1 MSLVPTREE
10 VPQFAKY
17 TGITGQR
24 PPIAAGSA
32 AGAGFSA
39 KDILRIFRR
48 RKWLIL
54 ICVVLFSGAS
64 VLTTF
69 LWLKFRPTY
78 EAFAYLEVN
87 PPRHTVLGGRGAE
100 ILPGEMMSRYMTSI
114 AQAVAHEKVLREAIP
129 KIRNTQWF
137 AQTNQDENP
146 VNELIASVNIDVMPK
161 SNFIMVSMEGGNPQD
176 ITQIVNAVAT
186 AAVDDTRELGETDKQ
201 EEIEQLKEERR
212 DLLKLQNDSLET
224 IKEIKRRGMGEALE
238 SERTLQLRQMQLE
251 RLYSDHQ
258 EMYVAALR
266 GIKNLEGMTNEE
278 MANLPE
284 IQSYV
289 DMDPKVRTLEMQ
301 VMNLE
306 IEIERTAEEGPIN
319 ENHRM
324 IKGLKRRLDVVT
336 RKLEELRKGVTRDAI
351 EQMKQLRQSQ
361 YLAAE
366 AQFEETSRKRQD
378 NDEKLKVMEIQ
389 KTTLEQAQETK
400 RQAEE
405 RIKALD
411 NRLMDLRLLMRG
423 EQQVTLRRMAQIPH
437 KPAKPKY
444 IVMVPLGVF
453 LGVMVGVGLAFLL
466 EFMDTSI
473 RAPSDV
479 NRRIELP
486 MLGMIPHLDDVE
498 EDIDDIRLVTA
509 SKVDTLIDEAFRQV
523 RTNLA
528 FSSSTR
534 PHQSLLITSPMPEDG
549 RTTVALNLA
558 HAMVSAGQKV
568 LVVDANF
575 RQPMLRRLY
584 PQSPQGGLST
594 VLSGQ
599 EDWTDAVHDVAPGMS
614 ILPSGPIP
622 PNPTELLSSEAM
634 RRLIK
639 ELGNDYDRILFD
651 SAPCLVVS
659 DALALSTMVDG
670 AILVVRAG
678 VNSHGVVQR
687 SRDTLLRLGSHIFG
701 VVLNGVK
708 VTAGGY
714 LRKNY
719 ETYYEYR
726 ETPQL
731 PVGVAPREE

>member
-17 TGITGQR
+17 SGIPGPK
-24 PPIAAGSA
+24 PPAAAAG
-32 AGAGFSA
+32 GGFSA
-39 KDILRIFRR
+39 KDLLRILRR

-54 ICVVLFSGAS
+54 ICIVLFSGAG

-78 EAFAYLEVN
+78 QAFAYLEVN
-87 PPRHTVLGGRGAE
+87 PPRHTVLGTRGNE
-100 ILPGEMMSRYMTSI
+100 FLPGEMMARHMTSI
-114 AQAVAHEKVLREAIP
+114 AQAISHEKVLREAIP

-137 AQTNQDENP
+137 AETQQNATNVVDELM
-146 VNELIASVNIDVMPK
+146 EGVNIDVMPK
-161 SNFIMVSMEGGNPQD
+161 SNFIMVSMEGQKPQD
-176 ITQIVNAVAT
+176 ITQIVNAVAD
-186 AAVDDTRELGETDKQ
+186 AAVEDTRELDQTDKQ
-201 EEIEQLKEERR
+201 GEIEQLRDERR
-212 DLLKLQNDSLET
+212 DLLKLQKDSLDT
-224 IKEIKRRGMGEALE
+224 IKEIKSRGMGEALE

-251 RLYSDHQ
+251 RLYSEQQ
-258 EMYVAALR
+258 EMYIAALR
-266 GIKNLEGMTNEE
+266 GMKNIEGMTNEE
-278 MANLPE
+278 MAELPE

-289 DMDPKVRTLEMQ
+289 NMDPKIQTLEMQ
-301 VMNLE
+301 VLNLS
-306 IEIERTAEEGPIN
+306 IEIERSSEEGPIN

-324 IKGLKRRLDVVT
+324 IKGLKRRLDVVK
-336 RKLEELRKGVTRDAI
+336 RKLEEQRQKVTRNAI

-361 YLAAE
+361 YLASE
-366 AQFEETSRKRQD
+366 AQFEEISRKRQE

-389 KTTLEQAQETK
+389 KTTLEQSQETK

-405 RIKALD
+405 RIKSLD

-423 EQQVTLRRMAQIPH
+423 EQQVTLRRMAVLPQ
-437 KPAKPKY
+437 KPSKPKY
-444 IVMVPLGVF
+444 IIMVPLGVF
-453 LGVMVGVGLAFLL
+453 LGMIIGVGLAFLL

-534 PHQSLLITSPMPEDG
+534 PHQSLLVTSPMPEDG
-549 RTTVALNLA
+549 RTTVAMNLA

-575 RQPMLRRLY
+575 RQPMLRKLY
-584 PQSPQGGLST
+584 PDSPQGGLST

-599 EDWTDAVHDVAPGMS
+599 ENWADAVHDITPGLS
-614 ILPSGPIP
+614 LLTSGPIP
-622 PNPTELLSSEAM
+622 PNPTELLSSESM
-634 RRLIK
+634 RRLIQ
-639 ELGNDYDRILFD
+639 ELASHYDRILFD

-670 AILVVRAG
+670 SLLVVRAG

-719 ETYYEYR
+719 ETFYEYR
-726 ETPQL
+726 EAPQL
-731 PVGVAPREE
+731 PSTVTAQDD

>member
-17 TGITGQR
+17 SGIPGPK
-24 PPIAAGSA
+24 PPAAAAG
-32 AGAGFSA
+32 GGFSA
-39 KDILRIFRR
+39 KDLLRILRR

-54 ICVVLFSGAS
+54 ICIVLFSGAG

-78 EAFAYLEVN
+78 QAFAYLEVN
-87 PPRHTVLGGRGAE
+87 PPRHTVLGTRGNE
-100 ILPGEMMSRYMTSI
+100 FLPGEMMARHMTSI
-114 AQAVAHEKVLREAIP
+114 AQAISHEKVLREAIP

-137 AQTNQDENP
+137 AETQQNATNVVDELM
-146 VNELIASVNIDVMPK
+146 EGVNIDVMPK
-161 SNFIMVSMEGGNPQD
+161 SNFIMVSMEGQKPQD
-176 ITQIVNAVAT
+176 ITQIVNAVAD
-186 AAVDDTRELGETDKQ
+186 AAVEDTRELDETDKQ
-201 EEIEQLKEERR
+201 GEIEQLRDERR
-212 DLLKLQNDSLET
+212 DLLKLQKDSLDT
-224 IKEIKRRGMGEALE
+224 IKEIKSRGMGEALE

-251 RLYSDHQ
+251 RLYSEQQ
-258 EMYVAALR
+258 EMYIAALR
-266 GIKNLEGMTNEE
+266 GMKNIEGMTNEE
-278 MANLPE
+278 MAELPE

-289 DMDPKVRTLEMQ
+289 NMDPKIQTLEMQ
-301 VMNLE
+301 VLNLS
-306 IEIERTAEEGPIN
+306 IEIERSSEEGPIN

-324 IKGLKRRLDVVT
+324 IKGLKRRLDVVK
-336 RKLEELRKGVTRDAI
+336 RKLEEQRQKVTRNAI

-361 YLAAE
+361 YLASE
-366 AQFEETSRKRQD
+366 AQFEEISRKRQE
-378 NDEKLKVMEIQ
+378 NDKKLKVMEIQ
-389 KTTLEQAQETK
+389 KTTLEQSQETK

-405 RIKALD
+405 RIKSLD

-423 EQQVTLRRMAQIPH
+423 EQQVTLRRMAVLPQ
-437 KPAKPKY
+437 KPSKPKY
-444 IVMVPLGVF
+444 IIMVPLGVF
-453 LGVMVGVGLAFLL
+453 LGMIIGVGLAFLL

-534 PHQSLLITSPMPEDG
+534 PHQSLLVTSPMPEDG
-549 RTTVALNLA
+549 RTTVAMNLA

-575 RQPMLRRLY
+575 RQPMLRKLY
-584 PQSPQGGLST
+584 PDSPQGGLST

-599 EDWTDAVHDVAPGMS
+599 ENWADAVHDITPGLS
-614 ILPSGPIP
+614 LLTSGPIP
-622 PNPTELLSSEAM
+622 PNPTELLSSESM
-634 RRLIK
+634 RRLIQ
-639 ELGNDYDRILFD
+639 ELASHYDRILFD

-670 AILVVRAG
+670 SLLVVRAG

-719 ETYYEYR
+719 ETFYEYR
-726 ETPQL
+726 EAPQL
-731 PVGVAPREE
+731 PSTVTAQDD

>member
-17 TGITGQR
+17 SGIPGPK
-24 PPIAAGSA
+24 PPAAAAG
-32 AGAGFSA
+32 GGFSA
-39 KDILRIFRR
+39 KDLLRILRR

-54 ICVVLFSGAS
+54 ICIVLFSGAG

-78 EAFAYLEVN
+78 QAFAYLEVN
-87 PPRHTVLGGRGAE
+87 PPRHTVLGTRGNE
-100 ILPGEMMSRYMTSI
+100 FLPGEMMARHMTSI
-114 AQAVAHEKVLREAIP
+114 AQAISHEKVLREAIP

-137 AQTNQDENP
+137 AETQQNATNVVDELM
-146 VNELIASVNIDVMPK
+146 EGVNIDVMPK
-161 SNFIMVSMEGGNPQD
+161 SNFIMVSMEGQKPQD
-176 ITQIVNAVAT
+176 ITQIVNAVAD
-186 AAVDDTRELGETDKQ
+186 AAVEDTRELDQTDKQ
-201 EEIEQLKEERR
+201 GEIEQLRDERR
-212 DLLKLQNDSLET
+212 DLLKLQKDSLDT
-224 IKEIKRRGMGEALE
+224 IKEIKSRGMGEALE

-251 RLYSDHQ
+251 RLYSEQQ
-258 EMYVAALR
+258 EMYIAALR
-266 GIKNLEGMTNEE
+266 GMKNIEGMTNEE
-278 MANLPE
+278 MAELPE

-289 DMDPKVRTLEMQ
+289 NMDPKIQTLEMQ
-301 VMNLE
+301 VLNLS
-306 IEIERTAEEGPIN
+306 IEIERSSEEGPIN

-324 IKGLKRRLDVVT
+324 IKGLKRRLDVVK
-336 RKLEELRKGVTRDAI
+336 RKLEEQRQKVTRNAI

-361 YLAAE
+361 YLASE
-366 AQFEETSRKRQD
+366 AQFEEISRKRQE
-378 NDEKLKVMEIQ
+378 NDKKLKVMEIQ
-389 KTTLEQAQETK
+389 KTTLEQSQETK

-405 RIKALD
+405 RIKSLD

-423 EQQVTLRRMAQIPH
+423 EQQVTLRRMAVLPQ
-437 KPAKPKY
+437 KPSKPKY
-444 IVMVPLGVF
+444 IIMVPLGVF
-453 LGVMVGVGLAFLL
+453 LGMIIGVGLAFLL

-534 PHQSLLITSPMPEDG
+534 PHQSLLVTSPMPEDG
-549 RTTVALNLA
+549 RTTVAMNLA

-575 RQPMLRRLY
+575 RQPMLRKLY
-584 PQSPQGGLST
+584 PDSPQGGLST

-599 EDWTDAVHDVAPGMS
+599 ENWADAVHDITPGLS
-614 ILPSGPIP
+614 LLTSGPIP
-622 PNPTELLSSEAM
+622 PNPTELLSSESM
-634 RRLIK
+634 RRLIQ
-639 ELGNDYDRILFD
+639 ELASHYDRILFD

-670 AILVVRAG
+670 SLLVVRAG

-719 ETYYEYR
+719 ETFYEYR
-726 ETPQL
+726 EAPQL
-731 PVGVAPREE
+731 PSTVTAQDD